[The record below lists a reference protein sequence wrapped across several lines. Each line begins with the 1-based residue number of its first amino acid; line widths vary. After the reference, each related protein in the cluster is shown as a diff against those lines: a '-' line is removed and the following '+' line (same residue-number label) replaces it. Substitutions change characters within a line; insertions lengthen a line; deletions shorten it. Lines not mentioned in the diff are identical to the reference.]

1 MYHNTDDYLRG
12 IHRSPVDSPHKGSQ
26 GGKCFHAM
34 ASSCN
39 TCTPWPFWSTIQS
52 QAINLHGDFIYYV
65 LYTTT
70 LGHCWRKHERLWLR
84 VHRYGCIY
92 SVLPCRKAVLHLS
105 SLGKKY
111 VYHHRENPRSTSNI
125 SCLISALNVSKP
137 LCRWYLINVQ
147 KCEHLFH
154 LRGWSILLTSNGSW
168 CIGIKDE
175 MSGTVCVTFTWDIY
189 ISWVVYSFC
198 LFCCLFIIVT
208 WWYMWCIVWQVA
220 SKRKYRHV
228 W

>member
-39 TCTPWPFWSTIQS
+39 TCTPWPFWSVIQS
-52 QAINLHGDFIYYV
+52 QAINLDGHIIYYV

-84 VHRYGCIY
+84 VHRYGCTY

-105 SLGKKY
+105 SLRKKY
-111 VYHHRENPRSTSNI
+111 VYHHHTYHRENPRSTSNI
-125 SCLISALNVSKP
+125 SCLITALNVSKP

-154 LRGWSILLTSNGSW
+154 LREWSILLMTLRIQGQVQSQSQRWLVRYWLWIVEAFNFLVTQSCLTDLVNQYSRNFSCQNGKHS
-168 CIGIKDE
+168 IQTPVI
-175 MSGTVCVTFTWDIY
+175 
-189 ISWVVYSFC
+189 
-198 LFCCLFIIVT
+198 
-208 WWYMWCIVWQVA
+208 
-220 SKRKYRHV
+220 
-228 W
+228 